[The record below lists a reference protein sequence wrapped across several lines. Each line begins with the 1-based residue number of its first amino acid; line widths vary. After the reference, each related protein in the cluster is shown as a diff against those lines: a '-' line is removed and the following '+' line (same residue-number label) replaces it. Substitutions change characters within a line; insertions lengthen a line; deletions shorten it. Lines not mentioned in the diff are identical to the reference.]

1 MQSRKLI
8 TDAIHKEARRLI
20 TRHERRI
27 RNGLLESQR
36 RQRRSVDQLTEL
48 ETRKPSWWTVDPGFD
63 PYYVRRRAEVI
74 GHSIHRALRNGR
86 YKPRPPV
93 EVIIDKPGGGIRQLS
108 VFQVA
113 DSALSRAI
121 FESVLEKNTPRLSG
135 RAYAYRKDLSAQ
147 DAVHYIL
154 TEWAERTRVFVA
166 EYDFKSFF
174 SNISHQ
180 HLNKMIGQ
188 DILFL
193 SRTEQQV
200 MKSFMIASPMPEDIY
215 DLKTGREA
223 NKGIPQG
230 TSISLILANLA
241 ASKLDRRLERIKV
254 GFARYADD
262 TLIWGDSYD
271 GICEAVSILNSEAIT
286 MGVEINRRKS
296 PGISL
301 LVPRSWRRDGEIR
314 TIRSV
319 KFVGYDLGLDH
330 CDLSRDAATR
340 IKANCSNL
348 IYNNLLR
355 EPMNGTQSA
364 DRLTGSIDRD
374 YVALL
379 AQLRRYLY
387 GNLSE
392 RTVKQFQR
400 GDIPLRHFRG
410 VMSAYPLLDN
420 SDSLRRLDGWL
431 LHTIHQAVKKRTVLL
446 ERAGL
451 MPTECTPLPHSIAAT
466 DLLDLEGP
474 ISRRSRRRIDI
485 SVPSVRRIAVAIGR
499 AAKVHGPGAV
509 GRTPDI
515 GASNPSRPRS

>member
-1 MQSRKLI
+1 MIS
-8 TDAIHKEARRLI
+8 DAIRKEAKRLI

-27 RNGLLESQR
+27 RTGILESRR
-36 RQRRSVDQLTEL
+36 RQRRTVLQLTDL
-48 ETRKPSWWTVDPGFD
+48 ETPKPPWWKVDPGFD
-63 PYYVRRRAEVI
+63 PYYVRRRADVI
-74 GHSIHRALRNGR
+74 GHSIHRALRKGR

-93 EVIIDKPGGGIRQLS
+93 EFVIDKLGGGTRQLS

-113 DSALSRAI
+113 DSALSRVI
-121 FESVLEKNTPRLSG
+121 FESILEKNTPRLSG

-166 EYDFKSFF
+166 EYDFRSFF
-174 SNISHQ
+174 SNISHR
-180 HLNKMIGQ
+180 HLNEMIDQ

-193 SRTEQQV
+193 SRIERQV
-200 MKSFMIASPMPEDIY
+200 MKSFMISAPIPLDRY
-215 DLKTGREA
+215 DPQATRRA
-223 NKGIPQG
+223 AKGIPQG
-230 TSISLILANLA
+230 TSISLVLANLA
-241 ASKLDRRLERIKV
+241 ASRLDRRLERIKV

-271 GICEAVSILNSEAIT
+271 GICEAVSILSSEATT

-301 LVPRSWRRDGEIR
+301 LVPRSWRQDGEIR

-319 KFVGYDLGLDH
+319 TFVGYDLGLDH
-330 CDLSRDAATR
+330 CDLSEEATTR
-340 IKANCSNL
+340 IKASCSTL

-355 EPMNGTQSA
+355 EPLNGTQSA
-364 DRLTGSIDRD
+364 DRIGDSIDRD
-374 YVALL
+374 YIALL

-392 RTVKQFQR
+392 RTVKRFQH
-400 GDIPLRHFRG
+400 GDMPLRHFRG

-431 LHTIHQAVKKRTVLL
+431 LHSIHHAIKRRTTLL
-446 ERAGL
+446 EEAGL
-451 MPTECTPLPHSIAAT
+451 MPTDHSPLPHGIAAP
-466 DLLDLEGP
+466 DLLDLENP
-474 ISRRSRRRIDI
+474 ISKTSRRPIDI
-485 SVPSVRRIAVAIGR
+485 SVPSVRRIAVAIGQ
-499 AAKVHGPGAV
+499 AAQVHGPGAV
-509 GRTPDI
+509 GRTPDV
-515 GASNPSRPRS
+515 GTSNPSRPRS